1 MVTSW
6 FLGVACGGRQKG
18 KRDLGALRFR
28 CPGRVALGGTVTD
41 RGNEIYL
48 YLQSI
53 TVCLAY

>member
-28 CPGRVALGGTVTD
+28 FSERVALGV
-41 RGNEIYL
+41 L
-48 YLQSI
+48 
-53 TVCLAY
+53 